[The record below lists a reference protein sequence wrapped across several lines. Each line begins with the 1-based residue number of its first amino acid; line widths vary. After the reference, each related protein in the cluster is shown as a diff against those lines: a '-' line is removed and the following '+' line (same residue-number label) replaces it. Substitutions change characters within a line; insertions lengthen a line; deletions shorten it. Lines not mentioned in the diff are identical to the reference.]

1 DIRQILTGSTEG
13 KLILESLDE
22 DVIIPS
28 QRKCLVRILVS
39 HLMEKFGE
47 SPTSETKKALA
58 AALIHGFPS
67 LKVESDT
74 SSGFGYWF
82 TPGRNHRP
90 ATGFLEERLRNVRK
104 RMRKPARSRSTQQ
117 TPPQSSEAGTRRTFI
132 PECTISEERA
142 IQCKEWLKH
151 NSQPLNQVEQYMQ
164 DTAVYRAKSLRE
176 NGWDIQGIRQ
186 EFPHLFTPGMIA
198 QDFQILHREAAP
210 KLFETWLPLF
220 KDKILHLARREGKL
234 ISSLDGL
241 TPDCLGE
248 LALSQLPTLLPPT
261 VYRVGRKVFRYTIE
275 ESKLAFIDHKPPTIV
290 NSPSKSSPDVS
301 KPLKTQS
308 KFPHDD
314 NPKPAASTD
323 DNPKPAASTNN
334 NRQSSVSLPQN
345 KDSKPDVPTHIPAFP
360 QIRR

>member
-1 DIRQILTGSTEG
+1 
-13 KLILESLDE
+13 
-22 DVIIPS
+22 
-28 QRKCLVRILVS
+28 
-39 HLMEKFGE
+39 
-47 SPTSETKKALA
+47 
-58 AALIHGFPS
+58 
-67 LKVESDT
+67 
-74 SSGFGYWF
+74 
-82 TPGRNHRP
+82 
-90 ATGFLEERLRNVRK
+90 
-104 RMRKPARSRSTQQ
+104 MRKPARSQSTQQ

-198 QDFQILHREAAP
+198 QDFQILHGEAAP

-234 ISSLDGL
+234 ISSLNGL

-261 VYRVGRKVFRYTIE
+261 VYR
-275 ESKLAFIDHKPPTIV
+275 SKLAFIDHKPVGTNLVEYLHEAKVFYIFDIDYTKQCEAV
-290 NSPSKSSPDVS
+290 WKFLQNAVYEIKGGEES
-301 KPLKTQS
+301 KPATSLR
-308 KFPHDD
+308 
-314 NPKPAASTD
+314 AAILAC
-323 DNPKPAASTNN
+323 K
-334 NRQSSVSLPQN
+334 
-345 KDSKPDVPTHIPAFP
+345 
-360 QIRR
+360 

>member
-1 DIRQILTGSTEG
+1 MDDFVCDTLTQWQLTDVIDRFKDEGIDEESFLLLDEGTISQLIPKAGPRLKFLKKCRGLIEPAVPPTSPDVQPTATTPPSMEDQTAPVVPAMIPQTLHIIPQFDIRQILTGSTEG
-13 KLILESLDE
+13 KLILGSLDE

-67 LKVESDT
+67 LKDESDS

-82 TPGRNHRP
+82 TPGRNRRP

-104 RMRKPARSRSTQQ
+104 RMRKPARSQSTQQ
-117 TPPQSSEAGTRRTFI
+117 TPPQSSEASTRRTFI

-186 EFPHLFTPGMIA
+186 EFPHLFTPGM
-198 QDFQILHREAAP
+198 
-210 KLFETWLPLF
+210 
-220 KDKILHLARREGKL
+220 
-234 ISSLDGL
+234 
-241 TPDCLGE
+241 
-248 LALSQLPTLLPPT
+248 
-261 VYRVGRKVFRYTIE
+261 
-275 ESKLAFIDHKPPTIV
+275 
-290 NSPSKSSPDVS
+290 VS
-301 KPLKTQS
+301 
-308 KFPHDD
+308 
-314 NPKPAASTD
+314 
-323 DNPKPAASTNN
+323 
-334 NRQSSVSLPQN
+334 
-345 KDSKPDVPTHIPAFP
+345 
-360 QIRR
+360 

>member
-1 DIRQILTGSTEG
+1 MEDQTAPVVPAMIPQTLHIIPQFDIRQILTGSTEG
-13 KLILESLDE
+13 KLILGSLDE

-67 LKVESDT
+67 LKDESDT

-104 RMRKPARSRSTQQ
+104 RMRKPARSQSTQQ

-151 NSQPLNQVEQYMQ
+151 NLQPLNQVEQYMQ

-198 QDFQILHREAAP
+198 QDFQI
-210 KLFETWLPLF
+210 
-220 KDKILHLARREGKL
+220 
-234 ISSLDGL
+234 
-241 TPDCLGE
+241 
-248 LALSQLPTLLPPT
+248 
-261 VYRVGRKVFRYTIE
+261 
-275 ESKLAFIDHKPPTIV
+275 
-290 NSPSKSSPDVS
+290 
-301 KPLKTQS
+301 
-308 KFPHDD
+308 
-314 NPKPAASTD
+314 
-323 DNPKPAASTNN
+323 
-334 NRQSSVSLPQN
+334 
-345 KDSKPDVPTHIPAFP
+345 DVPKSVPVHY
-360 QIRR
+360 RGV

>member
-1 DIRQILTGSTEG
+1 MEYWDVSVNTGMDVINCTIEPAVPPTSPDVQPTATTPPSMEDQTAPVVPAMIPQTLHIIPQFDIRQILTGSTEG
-13 KLILESLDE
+13 KLILGSLDE

-67 LKVESDT
+67 LKDESDT

-275 ESKLAFIDHKPPTIV
+275 ESK
-290 NSPSKSSPDVS
+290 
-301 KPLKTQS
+301 
-308 KFPHDD
+308 
-314 NPKPAASTD
+314 AAAPRGRIRSF
-323 DNPKPAASTNN
+323 ALLF
-334 NRQSSVSLPQN
+334 SV
-345 KDSKPDVPTHIPAFP
+345 I
-360 QIRR
+360 

>member
-1 DIRQILTGSTEG
+1 
-13 KLILESLDE
+13 
-22 DVIIPS
+22 
-28 QRKCLVRILVS
+28 
-39 HLMEKFGE
+39 
-47 SPTSETKKALA
+47 
-58 AALIHGFPS
+58 
-67 LKVESDT
+67 
-74 SSGFGYWF
+74 
-82 TPGRNHRP
+82 
-90 ATGFLEERLRNVRK
+90 
-104 RMRKPARSRSTQQ
+104 MRKPARSRSTQQ

-241 TPDCLGE
+241 TPGLVEKCSGT
-248 LALSQLPTLLPPT
+248 LSRGLSWPSSIISLLEQTWWSTSMRRRCQDLTHMSCPWETIFGTPL
-261 VYRVGRKVFRYTIE
+261 RRSLFLMGRRWNKTHCFRQ
-275 ESKLAFIDHKPPTIV
+275 SM
-290 NSPSKSSPDVS
+290 SVS
-301 KPLKTQS
+301 RYSISLT
-308 KFPHDD
+308 
-314 NPKPAASTD
+314 ST
-323 DNPKPAASTNN
+323 T
-334 NRQSSVSLPQN
+334 QSSVKLYGNSSKMQCTKSREERSQNLLRPCVQQYLLASRLVVLILFFSSAGPPVLFSLFFCLAQN
-345 KDSKPDVPTHIPAFP
+345 RVLSG
-360 QIRR
+360 